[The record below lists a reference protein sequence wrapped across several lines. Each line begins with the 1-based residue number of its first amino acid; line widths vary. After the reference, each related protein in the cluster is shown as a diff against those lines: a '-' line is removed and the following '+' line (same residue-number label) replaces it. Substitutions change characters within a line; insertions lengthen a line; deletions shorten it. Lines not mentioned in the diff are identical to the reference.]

1 MRLSLATVLAAAA
14 ITLQAS
20 EPAPVRPV
28 LSAYTVHA
36 GSAHIAETYLSPLKY
51 SGQAFG
57 LGYERMQAMKF
68 NPEHWVQTLDLGLDF
83 ARTLNPARNATTWQ
97 LMLEGAWSMTHRW
110 KLHGGW
116 SLYAGGTPT
125 CSSACSTTGAT
136 ATTRQR
142 QKRHSP

>member
-110 KLHGGW
+110 KLIN
-116 SLYAGGTPT
+116 SFAIL
-125 CSSACSTTGAT
+125 C
-136 ATTRQR
+136 
-142 QKRHSP
+142 